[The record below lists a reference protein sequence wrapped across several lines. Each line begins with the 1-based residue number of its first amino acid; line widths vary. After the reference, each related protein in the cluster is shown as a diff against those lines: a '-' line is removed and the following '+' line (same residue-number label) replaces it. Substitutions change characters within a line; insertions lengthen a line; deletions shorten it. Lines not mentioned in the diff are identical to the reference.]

1 MLITYECLI
10 AAIDLTNDKVLN
22 GSWSVNVVQA
32 NLRVNRLNLLVIVD
46 GVVESASNLRHL

>member
-1 MLITYECLI
+1 MLITYECLF